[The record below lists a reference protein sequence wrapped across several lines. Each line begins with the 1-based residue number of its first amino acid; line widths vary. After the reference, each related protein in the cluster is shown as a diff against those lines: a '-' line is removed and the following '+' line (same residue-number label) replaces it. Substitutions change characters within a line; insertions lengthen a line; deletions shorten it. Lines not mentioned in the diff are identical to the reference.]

1 MKNTIYLFLILLIIF
16 SMSGFVF
23 VKGKTNG
30 NLNVAD
36 LESGLIRGEA
46 QKVVLSMVDY
56 NYYPQEVKVKA
67 NEPVEITLDE
77 SVYGCLRSFTIRDLG
92 ISKILRTPEDKLT
105 FTPKQPGIYTFACS
119 MGMGYGKLIVE

>member
-105 FTPKQPGIYTFACS
+105 FTPEQPGTYTFACS